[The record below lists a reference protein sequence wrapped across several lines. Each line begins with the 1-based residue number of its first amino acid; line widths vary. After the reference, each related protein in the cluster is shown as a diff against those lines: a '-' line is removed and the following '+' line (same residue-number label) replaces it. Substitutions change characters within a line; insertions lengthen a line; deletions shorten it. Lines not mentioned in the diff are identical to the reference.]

1 MKRTILVTILFFCLQ
16 VVKSQDNNNM
26 QKPVLSVE
34 VISIKDFKNVV
45 YSSKKKLK
53 VIYFFKRDCS
63 ANVESMPKINSI
75 YKKQKSNID
84 LFVVSFGNK
93 NNRQELK
100 DHFFFEGYYTPVYI
114 IDDSAIFNNKKYRKV
129 VESLCDSCNQKS
141 MGYADFFILDENN
154 NLIAQSNYSQN
165 LDEHIQLLKSQLD

>member
-1 MKRTILVTILFFCLQ
+1 MKRTILGIILFLCLQ
-16 VVKSQDNNNM
+16 VVKAQDNNSV

-34 VISIKDFKNVV
+34 VVSIKDLKNVV
-45 YSSKKKLK
+45 YSSNKKLK
-53 VIYFFKRDCS
+53 IVYFFKRGCS
-63 ANVESMPKINSI
+63 ANAESMPKINTL
-75 YKKQKSNID
+75 YKTQKSNID
-84 LFVVSFGNK
+84 LFVVSFANK
-93 NNRQELK
+93 NNMQDLK

-129 VESLCDSCNQKS
+129 VESLCDDCDQKF

-154 NLIAQSNYSQN
+154 SLIAQSSYSQN